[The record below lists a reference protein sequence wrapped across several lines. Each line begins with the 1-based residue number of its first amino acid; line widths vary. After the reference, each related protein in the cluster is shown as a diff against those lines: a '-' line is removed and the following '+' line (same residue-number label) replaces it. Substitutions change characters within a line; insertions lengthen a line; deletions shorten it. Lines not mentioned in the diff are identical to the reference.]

1 MKRKPLSKVPIY
13 AREAYN
19 KALSSAVADPGY
31 AMETLRDL
39 VKSIP
44 DFGVARDKLRE
55 LECNKAMRQNPLA
68 KAFWVFLSVFTFP
81 FIKLKAVKD
90 PFAAMAM
97 CEGPLANVSTI
108 R

>member
-44 DFGVARDKLRE
+44 DFGVASSRRSKTPSQRWR
-55 LECNKAMRQNPLA
+55 CA
-68 KAFWVFLSVFTFP
+68 KGRLP
-81 FIKLKAVKD
+81 
-90 PFAAMAM
+90 
-97 CEGPLANVSTI
+97 NVSTI